1 MSQGKT
7 VEQRLTCLE
16 DAVAEL
22 QRQVAALAPGR
33 NWLEQV
39 AGSMKDVE
47 GFEEMCRLGR
57 EFRESQGMPE
67 DEEMAP

>member
-1 MSQGKT
+1 MSQDKS
-7 VEQRLTCLE
+7 VEQRLTSLE

-22 QRQVAALAPGR
+22 QRQLAALSPGR
-33 NWLEQV
+33 NWLEQI

-57 EFRESQGMPE
+57 EFRESQRLPE
-67 DEEMAP
+67 DEEAAP